1 MQLFYNPDI
10 NSSIPEFIFNKEEGR
25 HIVRVLRKKEG
36 DLLYITN
43 GKGFLFKVQI
53 IHANDKKCMVRIISF
68 EEKEKSWN
76 YHLHIA
82 IAPTKMN
89 DRFEWFLE
97 KATEIG
103 IDEITPIICDN
114 SERKVL
120 KTERMQK
127 VLVSAMKQSLKFEL
141 PKLNEAIKFSEFI
154 QTNSADIKLI
164 AHCED
169 PDQKNTIKN
178 LVKPNKNILIL
189 IGPEGD
195 FSTKEI
201 SFALQHKFIPLSLG
215 SSRLRTETAGI
226 VACSSI
232 SVINEK

>member
-1 MQLFYNPDI
+1 MQLFYSPDI
-10 NSSIPEFIFNKEEGR
+10 DLKTQNFTFSKEESR
-25 HIVRVLRKKEG
+25 HIIRVLRKKEG
-36 DLLYITN
+36 DLLHITN
-43 GKGFLFKVQI
+43 GKGYLI
-53 IHANDKKCMVRIISF
+53 TAEISHANEKKCLIHIISF
-68 EEKEKSWN
+68 EKQQKKWDC
-76 YHLHIA
+76 YLHIA

-114 SERKVL
+114 SERKIL
-120 KTERMQK
+120 KTARMKK

-141 PKLNEAIKFSEFI
+141 PKLNEPVKFSEII
-154 QTNSADIKLI
+154 QLNSANIKLI

-169 PDQKNTIKN
+169 PDKKNTIKN
-178 LVKPNKNILIL
+178 LVNPNKNILIL

-201 SFALQHKFIPLSLG
+201 GTALHHQFIPLSLG
-215 SSRLRTETAGI
+215 ASRLRTETAGI

>member
-10 NSSIPEFIFNKEEGR
+10 NSSITEFIFNKEEGR

-53 IHANDKKCMVRIISF
+53 IHANDKKCLVKMISF
-68 EEKEKSWN
+68 EEKEKNWN
-76 YHLHIA
+76 YYLHIA

-120 KTERMQK
+120 KAERMQK
-127 VLVSAMKQSLKFEL
+127 VLVSAMKQSLKYEL
-141 PKLNEAIKFSEFI
+141 PKLNKAIKFSELI

-169 PDQKNTIKN
+169 PDKKNTIKN
-178 LVKPNKNILIL
+178 LVKPKKNMLVL

-195 FSTKEI
+195 FSPKEI
-201 SFALQHKFIPLSLG
+201 SYALQHQFIPLSLG
-215 SSRLRTETAGI
+215 SNRLRTETAGI

>member
-1 MQLFYNPDI
+1 MQLFYSPDI
-10 NSSIPEFIFNKEEGR
+10 NNETQNFTFTKEEGR
-25 HIVRVLRKKEG
+25 HIVRVLRKKEE

-43 GKGFLFKVQI
+43 GKGFFFKVQI
-53 IHANDKKCMVRIISF
+53 VNANDKKCLVKIISF
-68 EEKEKSWN
+68 EEREKNWN

-127 VLVSAMKQSLKFEL
+127 VLISAMKQSLKFNL
-141 PKLNEAIKFSEFI
+141 PKLNKPVKFSKIVSSNFNGIKF
-154 QTNSADIKLI
+154 I

-169 PDQKNTIKN
+169 PDQKNTLKN
-178 LVKPNKNILIL
+178 LIKPDQNILVL

-195 FSTKEI
+195 FSLIEITK
-201 SFALQHKFIPLSLG
+201 ALQHQFIPLSLG

>member
-10 NSSIPEFIFNKEEGR
+10 NSSITEFIFNKEEGR
-25 HIVRVLRKKEG
+25 HIIRVLRKKEG

-53 IHANDKKCMVRIISF
+53 IHANDKKCLVKIISF
-68 EEKEKSWN
+68 EEKEKNWN

-127 VLVSAMKQSLKFEL
+127 VLISAMKQSLKFEL
-141 PKLNEAIKFSEFI
+141 PKLNGAIKFSEFI

-169 PDQKNTIKN
+169 PDKKNTIKN

-201 SFALQHKFIPLSLG
+201 SFALQHQFIPLSLG

>member
-10 NSSIPEFIFNKEEGR
+10 NSSITEFIFNKDESR

-36 DLLYITN
+36 DLLSITN

-53 IHANDKKCMVRIISF
+53 INANDKKCLVKMISF
-68 EEKEKSWN
+68 EEKEKNWN

-82 IAPTKMN
+82 IAPTKLN

-97 KATEIG
+97 KTTEIG

-127 VLVSAMKQSLKFEL
+127 VLVSAMKQSLKFKL
-141 PKLNEAIKFSEFI
+141 PKLNEPSKFSDFI
-154 QTNSADIKLI
+154 QSNSTKSKFI

-169 PDQKNTIKN
+169 PDQKNTLKK
-178 LVKPNKNILIL
+178 LLKPNEDLLVL

-195 FSTKEI
+195 FSSKEI
-201 SFALQHKFIPLSLG
+201 SIALQHKFIPLSLG

-226 VACSSI
+226 VVCNTVSI
-232 SVINEK
+232 INEK

>member
-1 MQLFYNPDI
+1 MQLFYSPNIDI
-10 NSSIPEFIFNKEEGR
+10 KTQNFTFNKEESR
-25 HIVRVLRKKEG
+25 HIIRVLRKKEG
-36 DLLYITN
+36 DNLYITD
-43 GKGFLFKVQI
+43 GKGFLIKAEI
-53 IHANDKKCMVRIISF
+53 EHANDKKCMVQILSF
-68 EEKEKSWN
+68 KKQPKTWN

-89 DRFEWFLE
+89 DRFEWFIE

-127 VLVSAMKQSLKFEL
+127 VLVSAMKQSLKFKL
-141 PKLNEAIKFSEFI
+141 PKLNKAVKFSEFI
-154 QTNSADIKLI
+154 RNNSADIKLI

-169 PDQKNTIKN
+169 PDKKNTIKN
-178 LVKPNKNILIL
+178 LVKPNKNILVM

-201 SFALQHKFIPLSLG
+201 SLALQHQFIPLSLG

-232 SVINEK
+232 SIINEK

>member
-1 MQLFYNPDI
+1 MQLFYSPDI
-10 NSSIPEFIFNKEEGR
+10 VSTSQNFIFNKEESR
-25 HIVRVLRKKEG
+25 HIIRVLRKKEG
-36 DLLYITN
+36 DLLHITN
-43 GKGFLFKVQI
+43 GKGYLI
-53 IHANDKKCMVRIISF
+53 TAEISHANEKKCLVHIISF
-68 EEKEKSWN
+68 EKQQKTWDYN
-76 YHLHIA
+76 LHIA

-127 VLVSAMKQSLKFEL
+127 VLVSAMKQSLKFNL
-141 PKLNEAIKFSEFI
+141 PKLNEPVKFSEIVSLNFNG
-154 QTNSADIKLI
+154 TKFI

-169 PDQKNTIKN
+169 PDQKNTLKN
-178 LVKPNKNILIL
+178 LLKPNQNILVL

-195 FSTKEI
+195 FSPKEI
-201 SFALQHKFIPLSLG
+201 TKALQHKFIALSLG

-226 VACSSI
+226 VVCNSV